1 MDKSQLNPS
10 PESAPNH
17 LEERKATLQ
26 QNIENLLM
34 GYDPIDTINKIC
46 DENNG
51 NISFYED
58 DDCWGCFIF
67 SYNKW
72 AEEIKLAS
80 LFTSDSIPHLVTDM
94 AFLEPENTSLQEKV
108 ELYEHLYEILLK
120 LHPERTSSGV
130 ERKTSKWLVTTLW
143 S

>member
-10 PESAPNH
+10 HESAPNH

-58 DDCWGCFIF
+58 DDNWGCFIF

-80 LFTSDSIPHLVTDM
+80 LFTSDSIPHLVTHM
-94 AFLEPENTSLQEKV
+94 AFLEPENISLQEKV

-130 ERKTSKWLVTTLW
+130 ERKTSKWLVTTL
-143 S
+143 